1 VTAAE
6 FSRTVRVDTLGE
18 TPRDLSIEADE
29 KERAALARRFGL
41 PAIAALSAGLALTRS
56 GVEVTAKGRIEA
68 EVTQS
73 CVATA
78 EPVEAIVDEPFEIVF
93 RPQPEASAPDEEV
106 ELGESEMDVVFYD
119 GASIDIGEA
128 VAETLA
134 LSLNPY
140 PRTPGAEE
148 ILRRAGVKSE
158 EQAGPFGVLASLRD
172 KLSKS

>member
-1 VTAAE
+1 MTAPE

-18 TPRDLSIEADE
+18 IPRELSIEAE
-29 KERAALARRFGL
+29 ETERAALARRFGL
-41 PAIAALSAGLALTRS
+41 PAIAGLSAALALTRT
-56 GVEVTAKGRIEA
+56 GVEVTARGRIKA

-78 EPVEAIVDEPFEIVF
+78 EPVEATVDEPFEIVF
-93 RPQPEASAPDEEV
+93 RPPPDASAPDEEV

-119 GASIDIGEA
+119 GASIDVGEA

-140 PRTPGAEE
+140 PRLPGAEE
-148 ILRRAGVKSE
+148 ILRQAGVKSE
-158 EQAGPFGVLASLRD
+158 EEAGPFGALAALRD
-172 KLSKS
+172 KLKKP